1 MTNHFLS
8 NKLSQMVGD
17 FKKANP
23 GFEAPDITI
32 EDIRQYLDERAK
44 KPYKDKRV
52 SRLIEDYVN
61 IKNSM

>member
-1 MTNHFLS
+1 
-8 NKLSQMVGD
+8 MVGD

>member
-1 MTNHFLS
+1 
-8 NKLSQMVGD
+8 MVGD

-44 KPYKDKRV
+44 NPKIHKRV
-52 SRLIEDYVN
+52 RRIIEDYEN